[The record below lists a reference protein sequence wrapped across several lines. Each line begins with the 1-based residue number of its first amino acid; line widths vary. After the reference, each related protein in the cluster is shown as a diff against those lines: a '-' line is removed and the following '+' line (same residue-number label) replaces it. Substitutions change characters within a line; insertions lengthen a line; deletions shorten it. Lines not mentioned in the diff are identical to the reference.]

1 MVAEDKNKNK
11 NKDKD
16 KKTNRLLLFLVL
28 VVLVSIGV
36 NVYLFWSYG
45 DQDDAIEVMA
55 SWQEELS
62 SVTDILANLEVR
74 QSVQE
79 TVTQEVLNLL
89 EAQPWT
95 ASSAQIQE
103 GFSSLNE
110 SLALMHPDG
119 VDRETWNTANIQV
132 QEALSLIR
140 VMLYELEARQSTQ
153 GVAIEEIVATLDSQ
167 PWGDLS
173 EKLAQI
179 EMRQV
184 AQASEPI
191 VEPDWVDKESWEAAN
206 MQIQEE
212 LSSIKAMITQLLAEQ
227 SASIPAMAPAQA
239 VTYVEETEGV
249 QSRPVVEVRLRP
261 GDSVWSIVSRFC
273 ISPSPALVD
282 QVVEFNNIEDPRRLP
297 VGFPVRLPLD
307 IVNGI

>member
-11 NKDKD
+11 NKSKD
-16 KKTNRLLLFLVL
+16 NKTNRLLLFLVL
-28 VVLVSIGV
+28 AVLVSIGV

-45 DQDDAIEVMA
+45 EQDDAIEVIT
-55 SWQEELS
+55 SWQGELS
-62 SVTDILANLEVR
+62 SVTDILANLEAR

-89 EAQPWT
+89 E
-95 ASSAQIQE
+95 SAQIQE

-119 VDRETWNTANIQV
+119 VDRETWNIANIQV

-140 VMLYELEARQSTQ
+140 VMVYELEARQSTQ

-167 PWGDLS
+167 PWGALS

-184 AQASEPI
+184 AQASVPI

-206 MQIQEE
+206 MQVQEE

-239 VTYVEETEGV
+239 VTYVEETDAV
-249 QSRPVVEVRLRP
+249 QSRPAVEVRLRP

-273 ISPSPALVD
+273 IAPSPALVD